1 MSLSPVLDTTAATR
15 PARAPWLR
23 LHADDG
29 GAAQFVS
36 KPLEPIAT
44 ALGVIALIMVAVLFA
59 RSAGLIAALWAASG
73 LAVGVWLRQ
82 ERALSWDLCFAGLL
96 TIAVVVAEILVGNG
110 PQLTLL
116 FTVANMLE
124 IVLAVVIAR
133 RFGGGLNLTTING
146 VTRFLLTAVLLAP
159 IPSAILT
166 AAGLYA
172 LRGSDFEISFLTWW
186 FGHALSI
193 AGVGGLI
200 LALGQPQAARLRS
213 PARLAE
219 AIVILLLIGLLFFSI
234 FSSWAAQ
241 VGILTTSVVLLA
253 AVRLR
258 FVGMSMAVIL
268 ITALAVG
275 GSMQGFGPYAEA
287 FEGPSRVVMAQMLV
301 LIGYVP
307 MLVVVG
313 LLEERDGL
321 TRQARAA
328 QLRAERASDGKSRL
342 LANVSHEIKS
352 PIAGVIGI
360 GELWRDGKLGTTT
373 EQQVEMA
380 EMLVKTAR
388 QIETLAY
395 DLLDVSRAEA
405 GAVSVDLKPVDVWAL
420 MEEIRRAALLRP
432 ESSGM
437 RLEVQPSP
445 DKLVVTADSVR
456 LSQVLAN
463 FVSNALKY
471 GRSGGRVLIAAQ
483 PRPDG
488 WVRVSVRDYGP
499 GLSAAKQSELFEP
512 FNRLGMDRSSVE
524 GHGIGLALAKRLV
537 ELQGGRI
544 GVDSVEGQG
553 ATFWLDLPTA

>member
-1 MSLSPVLDTTAATR
+1 
-15 PARAPWLR
+15 
-23 LHADDG
+23 
-29 GAAQFVS
+29 
-36 KPLEPIAT
+36 
-44 ALGVIALIMVAVLFA
+44 
-59 RSAGLIAALWAASG
+59 
-73 LAVGVWLRQ
+73 
-82 ERALSWDLCFAGLL
+82 
-96 TIAVVVAEILVGNG
+96 
-110 PQLTLL
+110 
-116 FTVANMLE
+116 
-124 IVLAVVIAR
+124 
-133 RFGGGLNLTTING
+133 
-146 VTRFLLTAVLLAP
+146 
-159 IPSAILT
+159 
-166 AAGLYA
+166 
-172 LRGSDFEISFLTWW
+172 
-186 FGHALSI
+186 
-193 AGVGGLI
+193 
-200 LALGQPQAARLRS
+200 
-213 PARLAE
+213 
-219 AIVILLLIGLLFFSI
+219 
-234 FSSWAAQ
+234 
-241 VGILTTSVVLLA
+241 
-253 AVRLR
+253 
-258 FVGMSMAVIL
+258 
-268 ITALAVG
+268 
-275 GSMQGFGPYAEA
+275 
-287 FEGPSRVVMAQMLV
+287 
-301 LIGYVP
+301 
-307 MLVVVG
+307 
-313 LLEERDGL
+313 
-321 TRQARAA
+321 
-328 QLRAERASDGKSRL
+328 
-342 LANVSHEIKS
+342 
-352 PIAGVIGI
+352 
-360 GELWRDGKLGTTT
+360 
-373 EQQVEMA
+373 MA